1 MKTITVLF
9 VGAFIFALASA
20 TPVCPPERTS
30 PYFFGA
36 SGFIAK
42 QGALAVEPNG
52 DTSLRSIEFKLRLRD
67 TPAVLTEQIL
77 AYGHHTYYFDE
88 FAIFLQWDGANLA
101 LGGWF
106 NAGYVGIVTFA
117 GTGNP
122 LLDHAL
128 HTFKATF
135 DVAGVVTL
143 FLDDVIIQ
151 SGSILSPPST
161 LSTININGPLLIGGT
176 ATYNAFDGCISD
188 VRVNGVDQVLNT
200 GYITPVAL
208 EGCVFPE
215 VRGFDGA
222 GYVKY
227 YPQTGAEHDAGVTDI
242 RIEFHPN
249 PAYADGL
256 ILYESG
262 LQYAFALELVG
273 GHLRLFIKGGGASNL
288 VLVSANIFQTDRW
301 FTVEITRDGQQVR
314 MRISNPS
321 LGFLE
326 DLVGTVQTGPLTYT
340 VDSRLY
346 VGGHSD
352 PLGGL
357 VGVTAANSFRGCL
370 RNLIANGGPLD
381 FSDSIEEVGVNTSPT
396 CSFPI

>member
-1 MKTITVLF
+1 MKIVLVF
-9 VGAFIFALASA
+9 LAGAFIFALASA

-52 DTSLRSIEFKLRLRD
+52 DTSLRSIEFRLRLRD
-67 TPAVLTEQIL
+67 TPAVLSEQVL
-77 AYGHHTYYFDE
+77 VYGHHTDYNDE
-88 FAIFLQWDGANLA
+88 FSIALTWDGSDL
-101 LGGWF
+101 LIGGRF
-106 NAGYVGIVTFA
+106 NAGYSDFA
-117 GTGNP
+117 GFGTNVP
-122 LLDHAL
+122 VLLDNAW

-135 DVAGVVTL
+135 DNAGVVT
-143 FLDDVIIQ
+143 FSLDEVVFI
-151 SGSILSPPST
+151 SGSLMVPPST
-161 LSTININGPLLIGGT
+161 LSTINLNGPLLIGGT

-200 GYITPVAL
+200 GYITPIAL
-208 EGCVFPE
+208 EGCIFPE

-381 FSDSIEEVGVNTSPT
+381 FSESIEEVGVNTAPT